1 MARYGGGVTW
11 PLSCEIASGSC
22 RRMTA
27 FATADGVVP
36 SVLGPVDLLRPLL
49 PASARSL
56 HFAGVWLGRARQPL
70 DPRSSPASVKGRA
83 FVVTY

>member
-36 SVLGPVDLLRPLL
+36 SVRGATVNVPE
-49 PASARSL
+49 SALKWCEHS
-56 HFAGVWLGRARQPL
+56 G
-70 DPRSSPASVKGRA
+70 
-83 FVVTY
+83 